1 MSDNISKKKIVI
13 ADDDSD
19 ILELLKDYLESDN
32 FEVFT
37 VLNGIQLFEILKI
50 QKADI
55 ILLDIMMNWISGYDL
70 CRALKQSGDFKHI
83 PIIFISAKTSDADIE
98 LGFNSGAD
106 DYVKKPFVL
115 KNLLEKIKKLLK

>member
-1 MSDNISKKKIVI
+1 MPDNILKKKIVI

-19 ILELLKDYLESDN
+19 TLELLKDYLESDN
-32 FEVFT
+32 FEVIT

-70 CRALKQSGDFKHI
+70 CRALKQSLDFKNI
-83 PIIFISAKTSDADIE
+83 PIIFISAKTSEADIE

-106 DYVKKPFVL
+106 DYVKKPFEL
-115 KNLLEKIKKLLK
+115 KNLSEKIKKLLK

>member
-1 MSDNISKKKIVI
+1 MTENILKKKIVI

-19 ILELLKDYLESDN
+19 TLELLKDYLESESY
-32 FEVFT
+32 EVFT
-37 VLNGIQLFEILKI
+37 VFNGIQLFEILKI

-70 CRALKQSGDFKHI
+70 CRALKKSDEFQHI
-83 PIIFISAKTSDADIE
+83 PIIFISARTSEADVE

-106 DYVKKPFVL
+106 DYIKKPFEL
-115 KNLLEKIKKLLK
+115 KKLSEKIKKLLK